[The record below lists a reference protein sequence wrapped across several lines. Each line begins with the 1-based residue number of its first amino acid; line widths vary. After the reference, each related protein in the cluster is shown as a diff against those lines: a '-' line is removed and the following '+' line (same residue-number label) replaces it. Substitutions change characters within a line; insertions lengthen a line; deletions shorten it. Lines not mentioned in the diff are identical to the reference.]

1 MEGSVFNLIKIE
13 VSCDVKEKD
22 GKVANKRRIQN
33 FLEILL
39 SPLKQATR
47 YIN

>member
-22 GKVANKRRIQN
+22 GKVANKKGFKI
-33 FLEILL
+33 F
-39 SPLKQATR
+39 
-47 YIN
+47 